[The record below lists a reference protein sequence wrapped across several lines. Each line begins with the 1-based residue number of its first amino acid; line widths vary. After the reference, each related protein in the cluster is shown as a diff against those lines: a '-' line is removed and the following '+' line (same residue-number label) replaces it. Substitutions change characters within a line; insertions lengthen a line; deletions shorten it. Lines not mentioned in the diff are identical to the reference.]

1 VHLGELED
9 EKPKHIIHGAV
20 GTGRKSYTLNMFL
33 KGTPPCDYPQA
44 MHERMMTMLL
54 CCLSKDQPGDG
65 PWHLKYDTVP
75 NPHEPS
81 DENQDLNHI
90 LTTIFKFLK
99 ADTMLV
105 KSKGIIMGHTNS
117 QRVQFQAMKEL
128 QARPETVIE
137 GLQGPPIKRHKI
149 GGGDV
154 QLMSTRDDEG
164 RKKLRFTATKRRFP
178 TQEYQHLYYPGFR
191 LPIDH
196 AHAQTK

>member
-1 VHLGELED
+1 MHLGELED
-9 EKPKHIIHGAV
+9 EKPKHIIYAAT
-20 GTGRKSYTLNMFL
+20 GTGRKSYAL
-33 KGTPPCDYPQA
+33 KMIPKNTPPCDYPEA

-54 CCLSKDQPGDG
+54 CSLSKDQPGDG

-99 ADTMLV
+99 PDTMLV

-117 QRVQFQAMKEL
+117 QRVQFDAMKQL
-128 QARPETVIE
+128 QARPETVLE
-137 GLQGPPIKRHKI
+137 GLQGPSIKRRKV

-154 QLMSTRDDEG
+154 QLMSTRNDEG
-164 RKKLRFTATKRRFP
+164 RKMLRFTATKRRFP
-178 TQEYQHLYYPGFR
+178 CQEYSHLFYPGFR
-191 LPIDH
+191 LPIKH
-196 AHAQTK
+196 AFAKD